1 MDTDIMAR
9 LVTTG
14 GGVAAMGVV
23 ADMAM
28 DTITRMARSLI
39 AVGVVAEGMA
49 PVTKGTTKGTTMMAT
64 MSTGRAVAAAVMA
77 ESRGTARRKCRRWGE
92 R

>member
-1 MDTDIMAR
+1 MAR
-9 LVTTG
+9 PVTTG
-14 GGVAAMGVV
+14 RGVAAMGVV
-23 ADMAM
+23 AGAAADMAM

-64 MSTGRAVAAAVMA
+64 MSTGRAVAAVVMA